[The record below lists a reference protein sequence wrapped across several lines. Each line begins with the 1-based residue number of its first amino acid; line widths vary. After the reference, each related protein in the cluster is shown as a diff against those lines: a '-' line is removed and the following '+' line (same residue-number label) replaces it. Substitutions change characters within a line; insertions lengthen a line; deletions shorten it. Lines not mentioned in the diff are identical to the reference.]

1 MHTYLKWFIYSISI
15 KILAL
20 KYMSVAL
27 LISQNNEYT
36 GRITDFFFFKIIF
49 LKKLK
54 SWIKKHSGSSAKK
67 NPLGFQIHVPALDIV
82 EFFESKD

>member
-1 MHTYLKWFIYSISI
+1 MHTYLKWFIYSASV

-36 GRITDFFFFKIIF
+36 GKITGTEIFFFLNNF
-49 LKKLK
+49 LKKIEKL
-54 SWIKKHSGSSAKK
+54 
-67 NPLGFQIHVPALDIV
+67 N
-82 EFFESKD
+82 

>member
-1 MHTYLKWFIYSISI
+1 MHTYLKWFIYSASV

-36 GRITDFFFFKIIF
+36 GKITEFFFFYIIF
-49 LKKLK
+49 FKKLK
-54 SWIKKHSGSSAKK
+54 SWIKKHSGSSTVSSAKK
-67 NPLGFQIHVPALDIV
+67 PHSG
-82 EFFESKD
+82 SKYMYLH

>member
-1 MHTYLKWFIYSISI
+1 MQNQLKISKKKKDWIKMHTYLKWFIYSASV

-36 GRITDFFFFKIIF
+36 GKITEFFFF
-49 LKKLK
+49 
-54 SWIKKHSGSSAKK
+54 
-67 NPLGFQIHVPALDIV
+67 
-82 EFFESKD
+82 

>member
-1 MHTYLKWFIYSISI
+1 MHTYLKWFIYSASV

-36 GRITDFFFFKIIF
+36 GKIIEIWKVE
-49 LKKLK
+49 LKNIRVL
-54 SWIKKHSGSSAKK
+54 
-67 NPLGFQIHVPALDIV
+67 QQ
-82 EFFESKD
+82 